1 MKKIGLQTWLM
12 FIFMLTAL
20 AGCGKSAADRWQEQY
35 DLGAQ
40 YLLEENYE
48 EAVVAFAAAI
58 EIEPKEIQA
67 YTGLVQSYQQTG
79 DLESADSA
87 VQSGLAVLSDSSSS
101 TDAQTAFLLA
111 ARDLYMATGDNE
123 KLTQILELLLELDP
137 DNAEYQS
144 FLEREAAVQE
154 FLAAHEDL
162 LQRLAQLCE
171 SGDDEGV
178 WDIMLSEEYDEAVM
192 YDFINLDRISYPLDS
207 GNALAMIRCLNGT
220 VRVYYGEMQNGLC
233 SGEGTMYEVTG
244 ASYSSEAGLID
255 GHGYNK
261 FTGHWEN
268 DLANGEGSLQMIAI
282 YDDGAVTRDE
292 WTGMYLNG
300 KEDGYRTRVLT
311 RRDGTVR
318 TFHYTVENGEPVI
331 IEVYWDSN
339 IVAYADETE
348 ECRLAFQDQ
357 GEVVQINS
365 TWTSGSWY
373 MIG

>member
-1 MKKIGLQTWLM
+1 MKKKELTLAILVGLL
-12 FIFMLTAL
+12 IIL
-20 AGCGKSAADRWQEQY
+20 AACGKSTTEKWQEQY

-171 SGDDEGV
+171 SGDDESV
-178 WDIMLSEEYDEAVM
+178 
-192 YDFINLDRISYPLDS
+192 
-207 GNALAMIRCLNGT
+207 
-220 VRVYYGEMQNGLC
+220 
-233 SGEGTMYEVTG
+233 
-244 ASYSSEAGLID
+244 
-255 GHGYNK
+255 
-261 FTGHWEN
+261 
-268 DLANGEGSLQMIAI
+268 
-282 YDDGAVTRDE
+282 
-292 WTGMYLNG
+292 
-300 KEDGYRTRVLT
+300 
-311 RRDGTVR
+311 
-318 TFHYTVENGEPVI
+318 
-331 IEVYWDSN
+331 
-339 IVAYADETE
+339 
-348 ECRLAFQDQ
+348 
-357 GEVVQINS
+357 
-365 TWTSGSWY
+365 
-373 MIG
+373 